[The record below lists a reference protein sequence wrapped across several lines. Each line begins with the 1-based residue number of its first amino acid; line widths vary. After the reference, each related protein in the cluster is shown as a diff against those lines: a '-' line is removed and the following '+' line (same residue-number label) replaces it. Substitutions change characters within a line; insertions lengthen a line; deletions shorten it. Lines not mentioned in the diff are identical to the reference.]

1 MERGCFMTFDP
12 VRNADIV
19 SSSFTSTKQLS
30 FSGKAYRKLLRII
43 LNIQEKRR
51 KARNFLHINN
61 QHLDIYAIQMN
72 ARQNGG
78 LSDVYQWDRL
88 AEIVEIVRIYKP
100 ESVCELG
107 CETSSAM
114 FAKLLKDK
122 NRFTTVEENDYW
134 LNRMKESAGRYSTD
148 MTTILANRI
157 VADRGDETTV
167 YYDMAHSSY
176 FDLVYVDGPYS
187 QVSPEAKMTVKD
199 PHNSLPDVDVE
210 LFWEN
215 GVFPRV
221 IVIDGRRETVRRLIE
236 K

>member
-1 MERGCFMTFDP
+1 MTFDP

-88 AEIVEIVRIYKP
+88 AEIVEIVR
-100 ESVCELG
+100 
-107 CETSSAM
+107 
-114 FAKLLKDK
+114 
-122 NRFTTVEENDYW
+122 
-134 LNRMKESAGRYSTD
+134 
-148 MTTILANRI
+148 
-157 VADRGDETTV
+157 
-167 YYDMAHSSY
+167 
-176 FDLVYVDGPYS
+176 
-187 QVSPEAKMTVKD
+187 
-199 PHNSLPDVDVE
+199 
-210 LFWEN
+210 
-215 GVFPRV
+215 
-221 IVIDGRRETVRRLIE
+221 
-236 K
+236 